1 MLKVAR
7 WTSGGAVAVIAAGVA
22 IWGAFAAEPP
32 AQKPQA
38 NNTQP
43 ASPLTLKLG
52 GAERYS
58 TYVSTSKQVYKP
70 GETMF
75 TRVLMLHHASHK
87 PASQQPAA
95 FVEIK
100 GPKGDVVAAGA
111 TRVEDG
117 AAGFSWTIP
126 AEQSGGEYTLKVT
139 HGSTGNPPA
148 ERKFEIRAYRAPRL
162 KTQIKFIRDGYGPG
176 DEVAARLEVFRAEGG
191 APAGANVTV
200 IARVDGAEVHR
211 GKTTVD
217 TKGNCLARF
226 TLPAAIQ
233 RGEGTLAM
241 VIEDGG
247 VVETASKTIPI
258 LLQTVDLKMYPEG
271 GDLVAGLENRV
282 YFEAFTPAKKPADL
296 AGVVVSKNGKEVAT
310 FKSEHEGRGRF
321 VFTPQKGESYELKIT
336 QPAGIATRY
345 PLPDAKESGVVLT
358 SLSDTANEKGMLFFN
373 VTATESGKY
382 DFWISRREMQETST
396 RLDLKAGETF
406 RMPMPTGD
414 FDGVMRATIRTTQG
428 QPLAERLVFVPPREQ
443 VKIEIEADAKQY
455 TPGGRAKLK
464 IRTTTADGKPVSAV
478 VGLNVTD
485 DSVLEMIDR
494 REQSPSLP
502 VMVLLEDEV
511 QDLADAHV
519 YLDPNNEKAP
529 LAVDLLLGVQGWRRF
544 AYFKLDK
551 FIATHGD
558 DARRAL
564 AFRRTTWREL
574 EKFNKKRRFFNNLNG
589 AIKAPQAEADFG
601 RVEQKAAAP
610 APAMPKGEA
619 AVAGKNVPGAGQQQG
634 QAGDGQEAPEEDR
647 RQGRE
652 DAGNKDAA
660 PQRRL
665 ADEKPRAAAK
675 RPAFAQD
682 ELQEALRQADR
693 EEDAEEFRLEAA
705 SRVRRDDFVAVRVY
719 AHEVRAGRQ
728 AGERVDFTETLF
740 WHAGLKTDAKG
751 EATVEFGL
759 NDSVTSFKVQAD
771 AFSAAGALGAGSV
784 KIESV
789 EPFYLEPKLPL
800 EVTAGD
806 QVDLPV
812 AVVNATDAAL
822 AGGQLTVTAGPE
834 FQLATGQL
842 PVTLAAGERG
852 RKLVRLTAQP
862 HNGPAALT
870 LRGSAG
876 PYSDSVTRSV
886 TVVPRGF
893 PIEDGRGGLIS
904 PGDMVTQEI
913 TVPEDYVAGSMKSR
927 VVVYPTPLAS
937 MNEALARL
945 IREPYGCFEQTSSS
959 TYPLVM
965 AQQYFKSHQGVD
977 PAMIERSAALLDKG
991 YNRLIGFE
999 CKSGGFEWFGADPGH
1014 DALTAYGLLE
1024 FTDMAKVSHVDTA
1037 MLDRTRKW
1045 LLSQRDGKGGYK
1057 RQTHTLHTWLAEPE
1071 VQYTYDTWAL
1081 LEAGVDADMSREV
1094 KWVRDTAEKTQNTY
1108 VMALAANV
1116 LGRAGDKD
1124 GENHMLDKLAGKQQ
1138 EDGSLS
1144 GATVSVVGSGGDAL
1158 KVETTA
1164 LAVSAWLNNPSYA
1177 ANVEKSIQ
1185 FLAETCK
1192 AGRFGSTQSTVL
1204 ALRAIVAYD
1213 ASRAKPKAPGTLQL
1227 LVDGEPVG
1235 KPIAFTADTKGAI
1248 ELPAIDTLL
1257 SPGSHKVQVQMTGG
1271 SQMPYSIAVDYH
1283 REQPET
1289 SEACK
1294 LHMQVKLTETKLIEG
1309 GATEAMVTVVNRT
1322 NEDLPTPTAIIG
1334 IPGGLEVRHDQL
1346 KELVKSG
1353 KIAAY
1358 EVLGREVV
1366 LYWRTLAKEERT
1378 SFPLSLVAAIPG
1390 KYTAPASRAYLYY
1403 TDEHKHWTPALTAEI
1418 TAR

>member
-1 MLKVAR
+1 MLRSRQKFA
-7 WTSGGAVAVIAAGVA
+7 AVVAAGCMLTAIVVWQAVHAGDPGDSPREAPPVA
-22 IWGAFAAEPP
+22 GPDKAG
-32 AQKPQA
+32 
-38 NNTQP
+38 
-43 ASPLTLKLG
+43 LLKQLG
-52 GAERYS
+52 GADRYILA
-58 TYVSTSKQVYKP
+58 VSTDKPMYKP
-70 GETMF
+70 GETLRM
-75 TRVLMLHHASHK
+75 RAVILHHATRK
-87 PASQQPAA
+87 PLPEDKQTGVSMT
-95 FVEIK
+95 VT
-100 GPKGDVVAAGA
+100 GPKGDVVAGGQGV
-111 TRVEDG
+111 TVG
-117 AAGFSWTIP
+117 SAAGLSWEIP
-126 AEQSGGEYTLKVT
+126 KSTPGGQYTLKCT
-139 HGSTGNPPA
+139 TPEGYAPA
-148 ERKFEIRAYRAPRL
+148 ERTFDIRVYRAPRL
-162 KTQIKFIRDGYGPG
+162 RSQIKFLRDGYGPG
-176 DEVAARLEVFRAEGG
+176 DEVTATLETTRAEGG
-191 APAGANVTV
+191 VPAGAAVTV

-211 GKTTVD
+211 GRTTVD
-217 TKGNCLARF
+217 EQGRCVAKF
-226 TLPAAIQ
+226 PLPDQIA
-233 RGEGTLAM
+233 RGEGVLSL

-247 VVETASKTIPI
+247 VVETASKTLPI
-258 LLQTVDLKMYPEG
+258 LLQTVDLSMYPEG
-271 GDLVAGLENRV
+271 GELIAGLENRV
-282 YFEAFTPAKKPADL
+282 YFEAFTPAAKPADL
-296 AGVVVSKNGKEVAT
+296 AGDVVDQEGKSVAT
-310 FKSEHEGRGRF
+310 FRSEHEGRGRF
-321 VFTPQKGESYELKIT
+321 VFTPAAGEKYFLKIT
-336 QPAGIATRY
+336 QPAGIKTQY
-345 PLPDAKESGVVLT
+345 PLPEVLKEGGLLRSTADVYPADAPIQLQVAAQGMKSGVVTLSQRENQIAKATVDLT
-358 SLSDTANEKGMLFFN
+358 KEAATVSLSPADASSGVLI
-373 VTATESGKY
+373 ATLWDSTGK
-382 DFWISRREMQETST
+382 
-396 RLDLKAGETF
+396 K
-406 RMPMPTGD
+406 
-414 FDGVMRATIRTTQG
+414 
-428 QPLAERLVFVPPREQ
+428 PLAERLIFRESASQ
-443 VKIEIEADAKQY
+443 VRISIEPSSQQY
-455 TPGGRAKLK
+455 TPGSTASLK
-464 IRTTTADGKPVSAV
+464 IRTVDEKGKPVSAM

-485 DSVLEMIDR
+485 DSVLEMVDR
-494 REQSPSLP
+494 REQAPSLP
-502 VMVLLEDEV
+502 VMLLLEGEV
-511 QDLADAHV
+511 RNLADAHV
-519 YLDPNNEKAP
+519 YLDRQNPEAP
-529 LAVDLLLGVQGWRRF
+529 VALDLLLGVQGWRKF
-544 AYFKLDK
+544 AYVNMADFLGR
-551 FIATHGD
+551 HGD
-558 DARRAL
+558 GARRAL
-564 AFRRTTWREL
+564 ALRMQSVSERREL
-574 EKFNKKRRFFNNLNG
+574 LMLDG
-589 AIKAPQAEADFG
+589 I
-601 RVEQKAAAP
+601 VEELEFAAQDKAAAVVDRDVDGEVELAKEAAPVAENKPADAPLAPKNEPAAIAAQP
-610 APAMPKGEA
+610 AP
-619 AVAGKNVPGAGQQQG
+619 VAREP
-634 QAGDGQEAPEEDR
+634 APEPAAFGAARPAKPLPPLEKEQRQLRKKLAEFQDR
-647 RQGRE
+647 ANRRRI
-652 DAGNKDAA
+652 AGN
-660 PQRRL
+660 QV
-665 ADEKPRAAAK
+665 
-675 RPAFAQD
+675 AQ
-682 ELQEALRQADR
+682 
-693 EEDAEEFRLEAA
+693 
-705 SRVRRDDFVAVRVY
+705 VRRDDFVAVRIY

-822 AGGQLTVTAGPE
+822 AGGQLTVTAGSE

-842 PVTLAAGERG
+842 PVALAAGERG

-876 PYSDSVTRSV
+876 PYADSVTRSV

-904 PGDMVTQEI
+904 PGDLVTQEI
-913 TVPEDYVAGSMKSR
+913 IVPEDYVAGSMKSR

-1235 KPIAFTADTKGAI
+1235 KPVAFTADTKGAI

-1283 REQPET
+1283 REQPVT

-1294 LHMQVKLTETKLIEG
+1294 LHMQVKLTETKLVEG

-1322 NEDLPTPTAIIG
+1322 NEDLPTPTAIVG

-1346 KELVKSG
+1346 KELVKAG

-1390 KYTAPASRAYLYY
+1390 QYTAPASRAYLYY